1 MLASNL
7 LVFDSFEHQVV
18 KRARDFLRHRRHEGL
33 RVDFELA
40 EPPGAFEDFSQCVAG
55 QLGLLL
61 QEGEDNAGVQ
71 VKFEAAASLRKW
83 PSVRGQRLTEAKYPS
98 PYTLLE
104 GTLGECLREFMRK
117 PPTQRHLYEI
127 HTSPQ
132 DPLVSEIISA
142 GQAAELARLHSFLE
156 AMG

>member
-1 MLASNL
+1 MG
-7 LVFDSFEHQVV
+7 
-18 KRARDFLRHRRHEGL
+18 RDM
-33 RVDFELA
+33 
-40 EPPGAFEDFSQCVAG
+40 S
-55 QLGLLL
+55 
-61 QEGEDNAGVQ
+61 NAGAQ
-71 VKFEAAASLRKW
+71 VNFRAAASLRKW

-132 DPLVSEIISA
+132 EPLVSKIVA
-142 GQAAELARLHSFLE
+142 GGQALEFARLSSFLE
-156 AMG
+156 ALG